1 MSSVQQYLDLYR
13 EQRALIEQNSSA
25 PLNAR
30 RAEAAKCL
38 SHLPLPTRRVERYK
52 YTDAEAAFSPD
63 FGLNLHRYA
72 LPGEQ
77 MLPSCR
83 VPALHTF
90 LMHVNNDV
98 VCPLADDVVLPE
110 GVTIM
115 SLNEATLHHPD
126 LVARYYHQA
135 ATQEPANAHKH
146 TDRIK
151 RDAVTMLNTLLVQDG
166 IFVHV
171 APGVKCDR
179 TLQVVFRASADT
191 DFMSNRRVLVVAEED
206 SQIDLLFCE
215 HAEGTHRY
223 LSTQVTEIFTAPRAE
238 VNLYTLEETHAH
250 NTRFSN
256 IYVEQEADSRIS
268 INAIA
273 LLTGVSRTM
282 VNARLLG
289 RGAHCQTTGA
299 VIADS
304 HQRVDN
310 SILIDHVAEACT
322 SDMLYKYVLDGE
334 SEAAFAG
341 KVLVRPGAQQT
352 LSQQTSANIC
362 ISPTAKVHSQPMLEI
377 YADDVK
383 CNHGSTVGKLDEGAL
398 LYLRQ
403 RGIPEKE
410 ARLLL
415 QHAFINDVLQRVHLD
430 PLRERLSYLVEQRF
444 RGELCHCQSSC
455 QGCSSAQ

>member
-1 MSSVQQYLDLYR
+1 MSSVQQYLDLYH

-25 PLNAR
+25 PLNAQ
-30 RAEAAKCL
+30 RAAAAECL
-38 SHLPLPTRRVERYK
+38 LHLPLPTRRVERYK
-52 YTDAEAAFSPD
+52 YTDADAAFAPD
-63 FGLNLHRYA
+63 FGVNLHRFPM
-72 LPGEQ
+72 LGKEK
-77 MLPSCR
+77 LPSCQ
-83 VPALHTF
+83 VPQLHT
-90 LMHVNNDV
+90 LLLQVNNDV
-98 VCPLADDVVLPE
+98 VLPFASDVVLPE

-115 SLNEATLHHPD
+115 SLNDAARQYPE
-126 LVARYYHQA
+126 LVERYYHQA
-135 ATQEPANAHKH
+135 AAQEPANAHKH
-146 TDRIK
+146 TDRVK
-151 RDAVTMLNTLLVQDG
+151 RDAVTMLNTMLVQDG

-171 APGVKCDR
+171 AAGVKCDR
-179 TLQVVFRASADT
+179 TLQVVFRAAANI
-191 DFMSNRRVLVVAEED
+191 DFMSNRRVLVVAEAD
-206 SQIDLLFCE
+206 SRIDLLFCE

-256 IYVEQEADSRIS
+256 IYVEQEAESRVS

-273 LLTGVSRTM
+273 LLTGISRTM

-289 RGAHCQTTGA
+289 RGADCQTTGA
-299 VIADS
+299 VIADGE
-304 HQRVDN
+304 QRVDN
-310 SILIDHVAEACT
+310 SVLIDHVAEACT

-341 KVLVRPGAQQT
+341 KVLVRPDAQHT

-383 CNHGSTVGKLDEGAL
+383 CNHGSTIGKLDEGAL

-415 QHAFINDVLQRVHLD
+415 QHAFINDVLQRVHLS

-455 QGCSSAQ
+455 QGCKA

>member
-1 MSSVQQYLDLYR
+1 MSSVQQYLDLYH

-25 PLNAR
+25 PLNAQ
-30 RAEAAKCL
+30 RAAAAECL
-38 SHLPLPTRRVERYK
+38 LHLPLPTRRVERYK
-52 YTDAEAAFSPD
+52 YTDADAAFAPD
-63 FGLNLHRYA
+63 FGVNLHRFPM
-72 LPGEQ
+72 LGKEK
-77 MLPSCR
+77 LPSCQ
-83 VPALHTF
+83 VPQLHT
-90 LMHVNNDV
+90 LLLQVNNDV
-98 VCPLADDVVLPE
+98 VLPFASDVVLPE

-115 SLNEATLHHPD
+115 SLNDAARQYPE
-126 LVARYYHQA
+126 LVERYYHQA
-135 ATQEPANAHKH
+135 AAQEPANAHKH
-146 TDRIK
+146 TDRVK
-151 RDAVTMLNTLLVQDG
+151 RDAVTMLNTMLVQDG

-171 APGVKCDR
+171 AAGVKCDR
-179 TLQVVFRASADT
+179 TLQVVFRAAANI
-191 DFMSNRRVLVVAEED
+191 DFMSNRRVLVVAEAE
-206 SQIDLLFCE
+206 SRIDLLFCE

-256 IYVEQEADSRIS
+256 IYVEQEAESRVS

-273 LLTGVSRTM
+273 LLTGISRTM

-289 RGAHCQTTGA
+289 RGADCQTTGA
-299 VIADS
+299 VIADGE
-304 HQRVDN
+304 QRVDN
-310 SILIDHVAEACT
+310 SVLIDHVAEACT

-341 KVLVRPGAQQT
+341 KVLVRPGAQHT

-383 CNHGSTVGKLDEGAL
+383 CNHGSTIGKLDEGAL

-415 QHAFINDVLQRVHLD
+415 QHAFINDVLQRVHLS

>member
-1 MSSVQQYLDLYR
+1 MSSVQQYLDLYH

-25 PLNAR
+25 PLNAQ
-30 RAEAAKCL
+30 RAAAAECL
-38 SHLPLPTRRVERYK
+38 LHLPLPTRRVERYK
-52 YTDAEAAFSPD
+52 YTDADAAFAPN
-63 FGLNLHRYA
+63 FGVNLHRFPM
-72 LPGEQ
+72 LGKEK
-77 MLPSCR
+77 LPSCQ
-83 VPALHTF
+83 VPQLHT
-90 LMHVNNDV
+90 LLLQVNNDV
-98 VCPLADDVVLPE
+98 VLPFASDVVLPE

-115 SLNEATLHHPD
+115 SLNDAARQYPE
-126 LVARYYHQA
+126 LVERYYHQA
-135 ATQEPANAHKH
+135 AAQEPANAHKH
-146 TDRIK
+146 TDRVK
-151 RDAVTMLNTLLVQDG
+151 RDAVTMLNTMLVQDG
-166 IFVHV
+166 IFVHI
-171 APGVKCDR
+171 AAGVKCDR
-179 TLQVVFRASADT
+179 TLQVVFRAAANI
-191 DFMSNRRVLVVAEED
+191 DFMSNRRVLVVAEAD
-206 SQIDLLFCE
+206 SRIDLLFCE

-256 IYVEQEADSRIS
+256 IYVEQEAESRVS

-273 LLTGVSRTM
+273 LLTGISRTM

-289 RGAHCQTTGA
+289 RGADCQTTGT
-299 VIADS
+299 VIADGE
-304 HQRVDN
+304 QRVDN
-310 SILIDHVAEACT
+310 SVLIDHVAEACT

-341 KVLVRPGAQQT
+341 KVLVRPGAQHT

-383 CNHGSTVGKLDEGAL
+383 CNHGSTIGKLDEGAL

-415 QHAFINDVLQRVHLD
+415 QHAFINDVLQRVHLS

-455 QGCSSAQ
+455 QGCKA

>member
-1 MSSVQQYLDLYR
+1 MSSVQQYLDLYH

-25 PLNAR
+25 PLNAQ
-30 RAEAAKCL
+30 RAAAAECL
-38 SHLPLPTRRVERYK
+38 LHLPLPTRRVERYK
-52 YTDAEAAFSPD
+52 YTDADAAFAPD
-63 FGLNLHRYA
+63 FGVNLHRFPM
-72 LPGEQ
+72 LGKQ
-77 MLPSCR
+77 KLPSCQ
-83 VPALHTF
+83 VTQLHT
-90 LMHVNNDV
+90 LMFQVNNDV
-98 VCPLADDVVLPE
+98 VLPFASDVVLPE

-115 SLNEATLHHPD
+115 SLNDAARQYPE
-126 LVARYYHQA
+126 LVERYYHQA
-135 ATQEPANAHKH
+135 AAQEPANAHKH
-146 TDRIK
+146 TDRVK
-151 RDAVTMLNTLLVQDG
+151 RDAVTMLNTMLVQDG

-171 APGVKCDR
+171 AAGMKCDR
-179 TLQVVFRASADT
+179 TLQVVFRAASNI
-191 DFMSNRRVLVVAEED
+191 DFMSNRRVLVVAEAD
-206 SQIDLLFCE
+206 SRIDFLFCE

-256 IYVEQEADSRIS
+256 IYVEQEAESRVS

-273 LLTGVSRTM
+273 LLTGISRTM

-289 RGAHCQTTGA
+289 RGADCQTTGA
-299 VIADS
+299 VIADGE
-304 HQRVDN
+304 QRVDN
-310 SILIDHVAEACT
+310 SVLIDHVAEACT

-383 CNHGSTVGKLDEGAL
+383 CNHGSTIGKLDEGAL

-415 QHAFINDVLQRVHLD
+415 QHAFINDVLQRVHLS

-455 QGCSSAQ
+455 QGCKA